1 MDEERFNTSVRKF
14 LRQVGVTSQQ
24 EIEKLVQGGAVTGPV
39 LKVRMTLTAENAQLE
54 HIIERTISLGEGPG
68 NAG

>member
-24 EIEKLVQGGAVTGPV
+24 EIEKLVQSGAVTGPV
-39 LKVRMTLTAENAQLE
+39 LKLRMTLTAENAPL
-54 HIIERTISLGEGPG
+54 HHVIEADIDLGGGTET
-68 NAG
+68 

>member
-24 EIEKLVQGGAVTGPV
+24 EIEKLVQSGAVTGPV
-39 LKVRMTLTAENAQLE
+39 LKVRMTLTAENAPL
-54 HIIERTISLGEGPG
+54 HHVIETEIDLGEG
-68 NAG
+68 AEA

>member
-24 EIEKLVQGGAVTGPV
+24 EIEKLVQSGAVTGPV
-39 LKVRMTLTAENAQLE
+39 LKVRMTLTAENAPLQHVVE
-54 HIIERTISLGEGPG
+54 ADIELGEGTRG
-68 NAG
+68 

>member
-24 EIEKLVQGGAVTGPV
+24 EIEKLVQSGAVTRPV
-39 LKVRMTLTAENAQLE
+39 LKVRMTLTAENAPLQHVVE
-54 HIIERTISLGEGPG
+54 ADIELGDGAKG
-68 NAG
+68 

>member
-24 EIEKLVQGGAVTGPV
+24 EIEKLVQSGAVTGPV
-39 LKVRMTLTAENAQLE
+39 LKVRMTLTVENAALQ
-54 HIIERTISLGEGPG
+54 HVIEADIDLGQRAEG
-68 NAG
+68 

>member
-24 EIEKLVQGGAVTGPV
+24 EIEKLVQSGAVTGPV
-39 LKVRMTLTAENAQLE
+39 LKVRMTLTAEHAPL
-54 HIIERTISLGEGPG
+54 HHVIEEEIDLGE
-68 NAG
+68 AAEA